1 MESLAYN
8 LMDMDLD
15 ECLICSI
22 IDAKNNNAYCGLF
35 EKANEKMQSV
45 SDLMA
50 DETVNIIEKINSVLE
65 NDSRYNRII
74 FVGDGSVIYKELL
87 ENNIRCKNIDFAD
100 SEKNSAN
107 SVSVAIAGHKKYL
120 DGMYGNS
127 NSIVPLYLRK
137 SQAERALEEKN

>member
-8 LMDMDLD
+8 LFDIDLD
-15 ECLICSI
+15 NCLICSM

-35 EKANEKMQSV
+35 DKVNEKIQSV
-45 SDLMA
+45 SDLIA
-50 DETVNIIEKINSVLE
+50 DETITITKKINSVLE
-65 NDSRYNRII
+65 NNNYYNRIV

-87 ENNIRCKNIDFAD
+87 ENNIRCKNIIFAD
-100 SEKNSAN
+100 LEKNIAN
-107 SVSVAIAGHKKYL
+107 SISVAISGHKKYL
-120 DGMYGNS
+120 DGIYGNS